1 MADQSVAFRIGRR
14 RVIQGLARG
23 IAAAAALGTI
33 ATSSAANASSPNSY
47 SPGRRGMGGKGNEG
61 GGGKGHGGGG
71 AGGGGAAH
79 CFLAGT
85 HVVTNTGTVAIEDLR
100 IGDLVATA
108 DRGVLPVRWIGRRT
122 LKK

>member
-61 GGGKGHGGGG
+61 GGGKGNGG
-71 AGGGGAAH
+71 GGGGAAN

-85 HVVTNTGTVAIEDLR
+85 HVATDTGTVAIEDLR
-100 IGDLVATA
+100 IGDLVATT
-108 DRGVLPVRWIGRRT
+108 DRGVLPVRWIGR
-122 LKK
+122 